1 MKQLTE
7 PTEMI
12 TIEIPLSINRELV
25 QIDREDI
32 KPEKLSIKLARQ
44 MYPWFDDLLSLLIAE
59 ACENQKC
66 ATYALFNEAFNT
78 VETE

>member
-7 PTEMI
+7 PTETI

-25 QIDREDI
+25 QLDRADI

-59 ACENQKC
+59 AYENQKY